1 MPLLQSPP
9 TPAENVR
16 EGRIRVEDRS
26 RRRAR
31 LVLIVGLLFA
41 VGAGATT
48 FFVANT
54 AKSEAPAAI
63 PTSNIIVAAREIP
76 AKTQITAAD
85 LKLVK
90 MNSEVVPP
98 AALTRPEDAVG
109 KITIVGISVGE
120 PILPTKLGGPNG
132 QVFVVIPAA
141 SLGSDGNPLPGSPN
155 YRAMSITVP
164 DGQAAGGSI
173 QPGDIVDVLFSFT
186 FDPVKLIERP
196 NPTKNGADVSAR
208 IVLERVPILARTL
221 AVYTIR
227 HDDPDA
233 VARLAEV
240 TVEQLDRLHD
250 EDRVVGKHRACF
262 EHASDHPRMEDLLEA
277 AELRRVPED
286 LSGELRSV
294 DLLVLAEHFRPERLH
309 DRAVAHRSA

>member
-1 MPLLQSPP
+1 
-9 TPAENVR
+9 
-16 EGRIRVEDRS
+16 VEDRS

-227 HDDPDA
+227 TDAATAERIGYIQASGGSMQLLLRGPKDDRSTGTTGATFKSIYP
-233 VARLAEV
+233 VF
-240 TVEQLDRLHD
+240 
-250 EDRVVGKHRACF
+250 KF
-262 EHASDHPRMEDLLEA
+262 EI
-277 AELRRVPED
+277 PEKIT
-286 LSGELRSV
+286 
-294 DLLVLAEHFRPERLH
+294 P
-309 DRAVAHRSA
+309 